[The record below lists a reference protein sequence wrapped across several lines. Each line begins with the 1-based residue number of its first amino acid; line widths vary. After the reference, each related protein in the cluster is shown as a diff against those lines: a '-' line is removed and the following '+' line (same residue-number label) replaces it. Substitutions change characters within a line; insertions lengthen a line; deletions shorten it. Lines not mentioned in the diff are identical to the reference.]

1 MNINWVNTTYIETKL
16 KSKSRELW
24 DENFEIESEW
34 KRFQGICFI
43 IWNVDVDKFS
53 NYKILNGQNALVY
66 IGYTVH
72 LLKVL
77 AKLQHTKIIA
87 YN

>member
-34 KRFQGICFI
+34 KRFQDICFI

-66 IGYTVH
+66 NGYTVH

-77 AKLQHTKIIA
+77 AKLQHTKIIT